1 MSTRSKIGILRKDG
15 SVDHV
20 YSHWD
25 GYPEHNGV
33 VLIENYNNINKLNEL
48 IKNGDMSILA
58 EHIYPIPNKAHS
70 FDHEEG
76 RQDDVCLF
84 YNRDRG
90 EDWKHTNPRTSKS
103 LNRFIQDC
111 KLSDCEFA
119 YLYDEDKKEWLFS
132 PIPYGKES
140 GMDFCSLKDE
150 LNDKNIEHDDSFKED
165 YLIFD
170 GIELMKDLD
179 YYEYIDQYRNDSES
193 YFEIKDMLENNLDTY
208 MSSIE
213 EYKNEYTQDSINEYL
228 EELKDFY
235 SLDYDI
241 TYEV

>member
-1 MSTRSKIGILRKDG
+1 
-15 SVDHV
+15 
-20 YSHWD
+20 
-25 GYPEHNGV
+25 
-33 VLIENYNNINKLNEL
+33 
-48 IKNGDMSILA
+48 
-58 EHIYPIPNKAHS
+58 
-70 FDHEEG
+70 
-76 RQDDVCLF
+76 
-84 YNRDRG
+84 
-90 EDWKHTNPRTSKS
+90 
-103 LNRFIQDC
+103 
-111 KLSDCEFA
+111 
-119 YLYDEDKKEWLFS
+119 
-132 PIPYGKES
+132 
-140 GMDFCSLKDE
+140 MDFCLLKDE

>member
-58 EHIYPIPNKAHS
+58 EHIYPTPDKAHS

-103 LNRFIQDC
+103 LDRFIQDC

-140 GMDFCSLKDE
+140 DMDFCSLKDE

-213 EYKNEYTQDSINEYL
+213 EYKNEFTQDSINEYL